1 MKIDLSFFSLTRY
14 RFEALLFLKVVLSL
28 VLLVWLNPTL
38 FPDEAQYWVWSNH
51 LDWGYYSKPPGIAWM
66 HAFVSLFLPKEQW
79 AVRLPSLLMSALAA
93 WHLSRCMLSLGAS
106 SWSARYSTGL
116 FLFSPLV
123 LYGSFAATTDV
134 GLLLGWCAILNYLE
148 KPLLSNYKNSFWL
161 VFWAFFG
168 LLFKP
173 TIALLAL
180 ASWFRY
186 SDFERKQKAL
196 LLLCGSLLGAF
207 FPFMWNLQHDSVTF
221 RHVSTQLFG
230 VGTGSSISFW
240 SSINFKRPFELFF
253 IQMILFSPLVSL
265 KLMQSVKTIWR
276 KPLFEMSDR
285 LRWHMCLALGIL
297 AFTVLGSFRVK
308 FQANWSLV
316 AFPSFFCLL
325 ALNDQSYSKKW
336 ARAHLF
342 FHASL
347 FVSLLFISAAQANQW
362 SFAEKFPKEMNLF
375 KSVEGWSTLSSKLP
389 QTTWDENKGFWIGD
403 KYQTCSLLS
412 FYGPSLNVYWFNI
425 HGARKNQFSL
435 WSIDAQFLGGPA
447 RFISVEAG
455 TEKEM
460 NAMAKVCIER
470 LKPYFTSVSSVKI
483 IPLWVYRGQVQ
494 RSALII
500 DLEGYKG
507 GRPQD
512 PDKY

>member
-1 MKIDLSFFSLTRY
+1 
-14 RFEALLFLKVVLSL
+14 
-28 VLLVWLNPTL
+28 
-38 FPDEAQYWVWSNH
+38 
-51 LDWGYYSKPPGIAWM
+51 M

-79 AVRLPSLLMSALAA
+79 VVRLPSLFMSALAA
-93 WHLSRCMLSLGAS
+93 WHLCGCMLSLGAS
-106 SWSARYSTGL
+106 PWSARYSTWL

-148 KPLLSNYKNSFWL
+148 KPLVSNSKNSFWL

-186 SDFERKQKAL
+186 SDPERKQKTF
-196 LLLCGSLLGAF
+196 LLLCGSILGAF
-207 FPFMWNLQHDSVTF
+207 FPLIWNLQHDSVTF

-230 VGTGSSISFW
+230 SAAGSTTSFW
-240 SSINFKRPFELFF
+240 SNISFKRPFELLL

-265 KLMQSVKTIWR
+265 KLMQSVKLTWK
-276 KPLFEMSDR
+276 KPLFDLSDR
-285 LRWHMCLALGIL
+285 LRWHMWVALAIL

-325 ALNDQSYSKKW
+325 ALNAESYSKKW
-336 ARAHLF
+336 ARVHLF
-342 FHASL
+342 FHGSL
-347 FVSLLFISAAQANQW
+347 FITLLFISAGQSNQW
-362 SFAEKFPKEMNLF
+362 SFAQKFPKEMNLF
-375 KSVEGWSTLSSKLP
+375 KSVEGWSALSTKLSQAP
-389 QTTWDENKGFWIGD
+389 WNENRGFWIGD

-412 FYGPSLNVYWFNI
+412 FYGPSPNVYWFNI

-435 WSIDAQFLGGPA
+435 WSVDAKFLGGPA
-447 RFISVEAG
+447 RFVSVEG
-455 TEKEM
+455 CTEEEM
-460 NAMAKVCIER
+460 NAMAKICIEK
-470 LKPYFTSVSSVKI
+470 LEPYFSRVSSVKV
-483 IPLWVYRGQVQ
+483 IPLWVYKGEVQ

-500 DLEGYKG
+500 NLEGYKG